1 MVIVKQ
7 QYCGRLWVLVIRLGK
22 LLCKILQM
30 KTDELSLMN
39 MHSVPNYSEGVSCQS
54 QRRFPE
60 EMGESSTG
68 ERVKE
73 NLSFSV

>member
-1 MVIVKQ
+1 
-7 QYCGRLWVLVIRLGK
+7 
-22 LLCKILQM
+22 
-30 KTDELSLMN
+30 MN
-39 MHSVPNYSEGVSCQS
+39 MHFVLNYSEGVSCQS

-73 NLSFSV
+73 NDLSVCLIIIHCCYDFVILIIFAVLWYLLLILYLVLC